1 MPRISAGRWPGWATL
16 DICRLFDQERR
27 IPARKKPDLDG
38 SRLSLSFRHR
48 RFSALP
54 VRNVDEDQD
63 QVRPE
68 KAMFDRLSDKLGS
81 VLDKIRGRGALTEA
95 DVDTAL
101 REVRLALLD
110 ADVAL
115 PVVKSFIARVREQ
128 AVGQDVLKSIKPGQ
142 MVIKIVHD
150 ALVETLGPGDAEL
163 NISKRPPA
171 VILMVGLQGS
181 GKTTT
186 TGKLARQLKTRQ
198 KKSVMLAS
206 LDVTRP
212 AAREQLRLLG
222 TEAGVDVLPEQ
233 DGDTP
238 LSITKRALN
247 AARLKSSDVL
257 ILDTAGRTTIDE
269 ALMAEVREV
278 ATQAEPAEVLLV
290 ADAMTGQDAVT
301 TAAAFKEAVGITGI
315 VLTRADGDAR
325 GGAALSMRQVTD
337 CPIKF
342 LGVGE
347 KQDALEEFNPERM
360 AGRILGMGDVVG
372 LVEKAAETIEA
383 EDAERMAKR
392 MASGQFDMNDFL
404 SQLRQLRKMGGMGG
418 LMGMLPGIGKLK
430 KQIEAAGI
438 DDKHFNRQEAI
449 ILSMT
454 RRERVQVALLN
465 ASRRKRIAEGSG
477 TSVQDVNKLVKQY
490 QDMARMMKRLGKMGG
505 GDPAA
510 LASMLGGGDTPSAG
524 MPGMGSG
531 MGSGMGGLP
540 GLGGK
545 GFPGGLPGGLPGGF
559 PGLGMPKGGK
569 KRKR

>member
-1 MPRISAGRWPGWATL
+1 
-16 DICRLFDQERR
+16 
-27 IPARKKPDLDG
+27 
-38 SRLSLSFRHR
+38 
-48 RFSALP
+48 
-54 VRNVDEDQD
+54 
-63 QVRPE
+63 
-68 KAMFDRLSDKLGS
+68 MFDRLSDKLGS

-115 PVVKSFIARVREQ
+115 PVVKSFISRVREQ
-128 AVGQDVLKSIKPGQ
+128 AVGQDVLKSVKPGQ

-150 ALVETLGPGDAEL
+150 ALVETLGPGDAAL
-163 NISKRPPA
+163 NINQRPPA

-186 TGKLARQLKTRQ
+186 TGKLARQLKTKQ
-198 KKSVMLAS
+198 KKSVLLAS

-212 AAREQLRLLG
+212 AAREQLRILG
-222 TEAGVDVLPEQ
+222 VEAGVDVLPEQ

-238 LSITKRALN
+238 LGITKRALN

-269 ALMAEVREV
+269 TLMAEVRDV
-278 ATQAEPAEVLLV
+278 ASQAEPAEVLLV

-337 CPIKF
+337 CPIKY

-404 SQLRQLRKMGGMGG
+404 SQLRQLKKMGGMGG

-438 DDKHFNRQEAI
+438 DDKHFSRQEAI

-454 RRERVQVALLN
+454 KRERVQVALLN
-465 ASRRKRIAEGSG
+465 ASRRKRIATGSG
-477 TSVQDVNKLVKQY
+477 TSVQDVNKLGKQY
-490 QDMARMMKRLGKMGG
+490 QDMAKMMKRLGKMVCG
-505 GDPAA
+505 
-510 LASMLGGGDTPSAG
+510 
-524 MPGMGSG
+524 
-531 MGSGMGGLP
+531 
-540 GLGGK
+540 
-545 GFPGGLPGGLPGGF
+545 
-559 PGLGMPKGGK
+559 
-569 KRKR
+569 